1 MSPTNSTRD
10 VYKPHDINIR
20 FFIYRY
26 SQHPKLKMSAIAVMP
41 LPNVASKPSE
51 GEASQD
57 SPKRN
62 KRKSH
67 GPKKVPSESSGVA
80 RKIKFSPTENNGE
93 TSDGEERNQSMGSA
107 SPDSCGSEGQAIHPK
122 KRFKQDPAFM
132 DFSSSPSTAASTRS
146 LPLLIP
152 LPQSPTAPSSHW

>member
-1 MSPTNSTRD
+1 
-10 VYKPHDINIR
+10 
-20 FFIYRY
+20 
-26 SQHPKLKMSAIAVMP
+26 MSAIAV
-41 LPNVASKPSE
+41 LPPPSVASKPSE
-51 GEASQD
+51 GEATQD

-67 GPKKVPSESSGVA
+67 EPKKVPTESSGVA
-80 RKIKFSPTENNGE
+80 RKIKFSENNGE

-132 DFSSSPSTAASTRS
+132 DFSSSPTSSRS

-152 LPQSPTAPSSHW
+152 LPQSPTPPVNSHW